1 MRVALGS
8 DHAGVNL
15 KAAVRRQL
23 EARGIEYTDFGTRTG
38 EPVDYPDVAGLVA
51 REVASG
57 AYDRGIL
64 MCGSGLGMAIAANK
78 IPGIRAT
85 PVGDEQAARLSR
97 EHNDANVLTMG
108 ERSTPVDLAARIV
121 DVFLSTAFGGDRHQ
135 RRVDKIAQ
143 LERA

>member
-1 MRVALGS
+1 
-8 DHAGVNL
+8 VNL
-15 KAAVRRQL
+15 KAAVREQL
-23 EARGIEYTDFGTRTG
+23 EARGIEYTDFGTRTA
-38 EPVDYPDVAGLVA
+38 EPVDYPDVAGVVA

-78 IPGIRAT
+78 VPGIRAT

-108 ERSTPVDLAARIV
+108 ERSTPVDLAVRIV